1 MVDRCLRMQAASQ
14 SMPWP
19 VKDLISVR
27 LEFVSLARQPEA
39 NVRQLCRR
47 FGVSPT
53 IAYKWL
59 ARFAE
64 SGSAA
69 LANRSRRPQQ
79 SPGRTPAAMEEKIV
93 GLRRSHPAWGAR
105 KLRKRLE
112 VLGHSELPATSTIT
126 GILHRHG
133 LIAPERSQAAQPFQR
148 FERAQPNQ
156 LWQVDFKGYFPLRVG
171 RCHPLC
177 ALDDHSRYNV
187 LLSACADQREQTAQA
202 QLRSAFRRLG
212 LPDGILWDNGAP
224 WGSTGSEYTALDVWL
239 LRLGVRVHHG
249 RPYHP
254 QTQGKEERFHRTL
267 QAEVLAQGGWT
278 DCAHVQQAFDEWR
291 PIYNTE
297 RPHEALGLEVPAA
310 RYQASQRSY
319 PEALPVVEY
328 AAGVEV
334 RRSDQQG
341 WISYRG
347 REWRIGR
354 AFAGQALG
362 VRATARDET
371 YEVLFLTQVIK
382 ELNLREGTLTPVP

>member
-1 MVDRCLRMQAASQ
+1 
-14 SMPWP
+14 MPWP

-27 LEFVSLARQPEA
+27 LEFVCLARQPDA

-59 ARFAE
+59 ARFAQ
-64 SGSAA
+64 SGPEA
-69 LANRSRRPQQ
+69 LRDRSRRPQQ
-79 SPGRTPAAMEEKIV
+79 SPARTQTAMEEKIV
-93 GLRRSHPAWGAR
+93 TLRRAHPVWGAR
-105 KLRKRLE
+105 KLRKRLGT
-112 VLGHSELPATSTIT
+112 LGHTELPATSTIT

-133 LIAPERSQAAQPFQR
+133 LITPEQSRAAKPCQR
-148 FERAQPNQ
+148 FERPQPNQ
-156 LWQVDFKGYFPLRVG
+156 LWQVDFKGCFPLRVG

-187 LLSACADQREQTAQA
+187 VLAACSDQKEQTAQT
-202 QLRSAFRRLG
+202 QLIQAFRRLG
-212 LPDGILWDNGAP
+212 LPDGILWDNGSP

-267 QAEVLAQGGWT
+267 QAEVLARGGWS
-278 DCAHVQQAFDEWR
+278 DCAHVQRAFDEWR
-291 PIYNTE
+291 PVYNTE
-297 RPHEALGLEVPAA
+297 RPHEALAMEVPAS
-310 RYQASQRSY
+310 RYQSSQRNY
-319 PEALPVVEY
+319 PEELPPMEY
-328 AAGVEV
+328 ACGVAV
-334 RRSDQQG
+334 RRGDQQG

-347 REWRIGR
+347 QLWRIGR
-354 AFAGQALG
+354 AFAGQELG
-362 VRATARDET
+362 VRATARDGI

-382 ELNLREGTLTPVP
+382 ELDLRETKLTPVP

>member
-1 MVDRCLRMQAASQ
+1 MVDRCLRMQAASRR
-14 SMPWP
+14 MPWP
-19 VKDLISVR
+19 VKDLISMR
-27 LEFVSLARQPEA
+27 LEFVSLARQPGA
-39 NVRQLCRR
+39 NIRQLCGR
-47 FGVSPT
+47 FGISPT
-53 IAYKWL
+53 TAYKWL
-59 ARFAE
+59 ARFKE
-64 SGSAA
+64 KGREA
-69 LANRSRRPQQ
+69 LADRSRRPQQ
-79 SPGRTPAAMEEKIV
+79 SPARTLAAVEDKIV
-93 GLRRSHPAWGAR
+93 HLRRAHPAWGAR

-112 VLGHSELPATSTIT
+112 VLGHCELPATSTIT

-133 LIAPERSQAAQPFQR
+133 LIAPEHSQAARPFQR
-148 FERAQPNQ
+148 FERDQPNQ
-156 LWQVDFKGYFPLRVG
+156 LWQVDFKGHFPLRAG

-187 LLSACADQREQTAQA
+187 LLAACADQKEQTAQT
-202 QLRSAFRRLG
+202 QLTGAFRRLG

-267 QAEVLAQGGWT
+267 QAEVLARGGWT
-278 DCAHVQQAFDEWR
+278 DCTHVQQAFDKWR

-297 RPHEALGLEVPAA
+297 RPHEALGLAVPAA
-310 RYQASQRSY
+310 RYQASPRSY
-319 PEALPVVEY
+319 PETLPPVEY

-334 RRSDQQG
+334 RRGDQQG

-347 REWRIGR
+347 RQWRIGR

-362 VRATARDET
+362 VRPTTRDGI
-371 YEVLFLTQVIK
+371 YQVLFLTQVIK
-382 ELNLREGTLTPVP
+382 ELNLPETTLTPVP